1 VSCTVVQLANLI
13 LCFRVLVVMNDSPCR
28 MRGLFGEGMKETH
41 MVLYIAEKLTYQ
53 FLPRLAKHMEAQ
65 SIHITMYATQWLLT
79 LYTSSFQFD
88 LVTRVWDS
96 FLAEGY
102 KIVYRIML
110 ALLQHAQPVLLTL
123 TFEDILAYFREMPKQ
138 TDGNEIMEIA
148 LKIPLR
154 HKHLAK
160 YEKEYMARQA

>member
-1 VSCTVVQLANLI
+1 MRHSFPNIVMA
-13 LCFRVLVVMNDSPCR
+13 LVVMNDPPCR

-41 MVLYIAEKLTYQ
+41 VVLYIAEKLTYQ

-88 LVTRVWDS
+88 LVTRVWDC

-102 KIVYRIML
+102 KVVYRVML
-110 ALLQHAQPVLLTL
+110 ALLQQSQATLLTL
-123 TFEDILAYFREMPKQ
+123 SFEDILAYFRDLPKR
-138 TDGNEIMEIA
+138 TVGNDVIEIA

-154 HKHLAK
+154 RKHLMK
-160 YEKEYMARQA
+160 YEKEYHARQGKSPT